1 MTELAEFVPGRIWL
15 REYPVQYAGARFLA
29 RMTVLRLDSGKL
41 LIHSPCGIDNS
52 LHTEICGLGEVS
64 YLVAPGTYHY
74 FYIRPAQAR
83 YPNAQT
89 YICPGIER
97 KRPEI
102 RFDWLLG
109 DRSPPEWAGEL
120 EQILVHGTRFISEVA
135 MFHKPTRTLLL
146 VDLIENIGDQT
157 PGTDWVLRA
166 WWKFVMR
173 MWNRAA
179 PAPEYQLGWGAK
191 NVVGA
196 ALSRILDWDFERVV
210 IAHGDLIE
218 HDAKAILRS
227 AWARPLRAI
236 ESNRAELTRRCS

>member
-1 MTELAEFVPGRIWL
+1 MPELAEFVPGRIWL
-15 REYPVQYAGARFLA
+15 REYPIRYAGTRFLA
-29 RMTVLRLDSGKL
+29 RMTVVRLDSGKL
-41 LIHSPCGIDNS
+41 LIHSPCGIDDS
-52 LHTEICGLGEVS
+52 LHTRISNLGEVS
-64 YLVAPGTYHY
+64 CLVAPGTYHY
-74 FYIRPAQAR
+74 LYIEAAQAR
-83 YPNAQT
+83 YPDAQT
-89 YICPGIER
+89 YICPGIEK

-102 RFDWLLG
+102 RFDWILG

-120 EQILVHGTRFISEVA
+120 DQVLVHGARFLSEVA
-135 MFHKPTRTLLL
+135 MFDRPTRTLLL

-157 PGTDWVLRA
+157 PGTDWALRA

-191 NVVGA
+191 KVVGA

-210 IAHGDLIE
+210 IAHGDPIE
-218 HDAKAILRS
+218 HDAKKILRA

-236 ESNRAELTRRCS
+236 ESRSAA